1 MGHGRRGRHRP
12 PRLTTEGRANDMNW
26 RRIAD
31 AFYLTLPRRAWAWAT
46 YDFANTVFSMNVITM
61 YFAQWIIVDLG
72 FEDISYSIAYSV
84 SMIAVGLTMPAFGA
98 MADARKNRLRCLL
111 VYTVGCVAFTVT
123 IGNVASVSA
132 PIMWKGVLAL
142 AAFALAN
149 YFYIGGQTFYN
160 ALLRTV
166 APPGQTGRV
175 SGLGTALG
183 YVGAIAGLLL
193 VWPFVQGWV
202 PGFAKGRPSAF
213 IPTGLIFLVF
223 SVPTFIW
230 VRESALGAERRSAR
244 WGLNKVVQTFK
255 RARRRPDVFKFLV
268 GNVLLQDPVATA
280 IIFMAVYA
288 NVVFGMPDEAKIPLF
303 IVATTFGVAGAAVA
317 GFVTDRWGPRKTT
330 IATAAGWAATFVFIA
345 AANHPVLFWIGGS
358 LVGVGLGFTWT
369 AARPFL
375 ASLVGEHEQGEFF
388 GLYSLSSRVAAVVG
402 PLLWGVIVYA
412 AGAWPVGKYRL
423 AVASLAVL
431 EVAAAF
437 VFASVKPGPRPDAS
451 AAAS

>member
-1 MGHGRRGRHRP
+1 MFR
-12 PRLTTEGRANDMNW
+12 

-31 AFYLTLPRRAWAWAT
+31 APYLSLPGRAWAWAT
-46 YDFANTVFSMNVITM
+46 YDFANTIFSMNVITM

-72 FEDISYSIAYSV
+72 FEDISYSIAYAA
-84 SMIAVGLTMPAFGA
+84 SMVAVALTMPALGA
-98 MADARKNRLRCLL
+98 LADARKNRLRCLL
-111 VYTVGCVAFTVT
+111 VYTGACVAFTITV
-123 IGNVASVSA
+123 GNVAALIRPVY
-132 PIMWKGVLAL
+132 WKGVLAL

-160 ALLRTV
+160 ALLRGA

-193 VWPFVQGWV
+193 VWPFVKGWI
-202 PGFAKGRPSAF
+202 PGFAEGRPSAF
-213 IPTGLIFLVF
+213 VPTGLLFLIF
-223 SVPTFIW
+223 SIPTFLL
-230 VRESALGAERRSAR
+230 VKEAAAGAERRSAW
-244 WGLNKVVQTFK
+244 WGLRKVADTVK
-255 RARRRPDVFKFLV
+255 RARERPDVFRFLI

-280 IIFMAVYA
+280 IVFMAVYA
-288 NVVFGMPDEAKIPLF
+288 NVVFGMPDAAKIPLF
-303 IVATTFGVAGAAVA
+303 IVATTFAVVGAAAA

-330 IATAAGWAATFVFIA
+330 IATAVGWAATFILIA
-345 AANHPVLFWIGGS
+345 AANRPILFWVGGS

-375 ASLVGEHEQGEFF
+375 AGLVGESEQGEFF
-388 GLYSLSSRVAAVVG
+388 GLYSLSSRVAAIIG
-402 PLLWGVIVYA
+402 PLLWGTIIYVGA
-412 AGAWPVGKYRL
+412 AWPVGKYRL

-437 VFASVKPGPRPDAS
+437 VFASIKTRAKPR
-451 AAAS
+451 AAKGVL